1 MNMAD
6 RNYSHCLVCGA
17 IFENQNEHFT
27 NCPQHRPKDFTVALS
42 LFLTSIRE
50 LQAAYFAKHYT
61 NLTPPVISLSPGGK
75 KYLRVEQNNGTQT
88 SVYCFVDKSNGDILK
103 ADGWKRPAKHA
114 RGNIFVN
121 AGKDAITPWGVHYIN
136 NGGRR

>member
-1 MNMAD
+1 MKPVISDEDQANRRPGAD
-6 RNYSHCLVCGA
+6 LEEFHTAVDA
-17 IFENQNEHFT
+17 
-27 NCPQHRPKDFTVALS
+27 
-42 LFLTSIRE
+42 FLTSIRE
-50 LQAAYFAKHYT
+50 LQAAYFAKNYP

-114 RGNIFVN
+114 RGNIFDN
-121 AGKDAITPWGVHYIN
+121 AGKDAITPWGVHYLTPR
-136 NGGRR
+136 GR